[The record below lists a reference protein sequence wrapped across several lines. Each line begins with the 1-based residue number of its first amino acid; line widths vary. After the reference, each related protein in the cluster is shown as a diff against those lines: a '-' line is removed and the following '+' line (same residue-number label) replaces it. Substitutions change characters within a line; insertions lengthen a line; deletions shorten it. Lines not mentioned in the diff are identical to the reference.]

1 MSPSEADPA
10 ILEQLEWF
18 QLASSILAGLIA
30 GASLIAAFFPV
41 FTHSVPS
48 AWLPM
53 NAESALCILLCIVSL
68 QCFSARFSPRNH
80 RVALLLAAVVA
91 LLSTVTLLEYA
102 VHATRGIEVL
112 FPPYYASIIQRRMP
126 PQAAGC
132 FVLLALTLIFLRAR
146 KGLVSHLVDSL
157 ACLVGLLVLTIVS
170 GYIFGA
176 TRIFGVSARIEVS
189 PQSLICL
196 SLLTFT
202 IVLRRAENGIF
213 SILLGSGIGSRIVRI
228 LFPIM
233 LVFPLLRET
242 LRARM
247 LTTSRLPPH
256 YTTAILASIATLLGE
271 CLVFF
276 LAWRIRKMEMEIHDL
291 SLRDALTGLYNLR
304 GFYLLADQALRLAH
318 RSDEPF
324 TVLFVDLDNL
334 KRINDSLGHNFGSQF
349 LVETAQILND
359 TFRETDVLGRVGGD
373 EFAVAGQF
381 SPLAIIQAEERLAS
395 AAAQRNAKSG
405 GGPALSFSIGHATSG
420 DAPRETLDK
429 LLSRADQAMYHQK
442 RAKKVGAA

>member
-1 MSPSEADPA
+1 MSPGDPDPA

-18 QLASSILAGLIA
+18 QLVSSILAGLIA
-30 GASLIAAFFPV
+30 GASLIAAVFPA
-41 FTHSVPS
+41 FSRSLPS
-48 AWLPM
+48 AWLHM
-53 NAESALCILLCIVSL
+53 TAESAICILLCIVIL
-68 QCFSARFSPRNH
+68 QCISARFSLCNH

-91 LLSTVTLLEYA
+91 LLSTATLLEYA

-146 KGLVSHLVDSL
+146 KGLVSHIADSL
-157 ACLVGLLVLTIVS
+157 ACLVGLLVLIIAS

-176 TRIFGVSARIEVS
+176 ARIFGISARTEVS

-196 SLLTFT
+196 SLLTLT
-202 IVLRRAENGIF
+202 TMLRRAENGTF
-213 SILLGSGIGSRIVRI
+213 SILLGRGIGSRIVRI

-233 LVFPLLRET
+233 LVFPLLREM
-242 LRARM
+242 LRAHM
-247 LTTSRLPPH
+247 LAASRLPPH
-256 YTTAILASIATLLGE
+256 YTTAILVSIATLIGE
-271 CLVFF
+271 FLLFF
-276 LAWRIRKMEMEIHDL
+276 LAWRIRSMEMEIHDL

-334 KRINDSLGHNFGSQF
+334 KRINDSLGHDFGSQF
-349 LVETAQILND
+349 LVNTAQILNE

-381 SPLAIIQAEERLAS
+381 DPSAIMQAEERLTS
-395 AAAQRNAKSG
+395 AAAQRNAGSG
-405 GGPALSFSIGHATSG
+405 GGPALSFSIGHATSSKALQ
-420 DAPRETLDK
+420 DTLDQ
-429 LLSRADQAMYHQK
+429 LLTRADQAMYRQK
-442 RAKKVGAA
+442 RAKKSGMA